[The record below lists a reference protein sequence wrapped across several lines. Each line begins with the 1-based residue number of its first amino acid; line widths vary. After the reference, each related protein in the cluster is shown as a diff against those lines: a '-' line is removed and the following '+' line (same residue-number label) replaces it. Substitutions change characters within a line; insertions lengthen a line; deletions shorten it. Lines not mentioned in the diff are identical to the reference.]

1 MQIKT
6 TFLLFFC
13 VFTIACTAST
23 ADKKADWEK
32 DNEAYY
38 KEDLDK
44 TDIGYWDIKACKR
57 TSDGAG
63 TLMATTGYLLDQ
75 SGKLREAGDED
86 GADDLFTA
94 SEKLSAIAANL
105 AVTFT
110 AFCK

>member
-32 DNEAYY
+32 D
-38 KEDLDK
+38 KEDFDK

>member
-1 MQIKT
+1 MCIRDR
-6 TFLLFFC
+6 
-13 VFTIACTAST
+13 ACTAST

-38 KEDLDK
+38 KEDFDK